1 MSNFCRYFTCAK
13 PTEGPTRSCV
23 PRGLSST
30 SAISS
35 ATGGRGSTATRPAT
49 STASTRTSTH
59 KKSEHPRIQVDE
71 PRLRC
76 LQRPEKMNRSLTVFH
91 SLIACRH
98 GSLVS
103 FTAVSYTL
111 YFISKLVLKL
121 SFYVDFVVY

>member
-13 PTEGPTRSCV
+13 PTEGPTRSCA

-49 STASTRTSTH
+49 STASTRTSTL
-59 KKSEHPRIQVDE
+59 KNLIQVDE

-76 LQRPEKMNRSLTVFH
+76 LQRPEKMNRSLAVLH
-91 SLIACRH
+91 SPS
-98 GSLVS
+98 GSLLVAMGVISPLLQCLIISIS
-103 FTAVSYTL
+103 FLNLCSNFLSTL
-111 YFISKLVLKL
+111 ILLFT
-121 SFYVDFVVY
+121 D